1 MSRVV
6 LALDQGTTSSRAILF
21 DRGGRAVATA
31 QQEFPQIFPQPG
43 HVEHDP
49 EDIWRT
55 QIATAREVLTTAGM
69 TAADVAA
76 IGVTNQRETTVLW
89 DRATG
94 APVANAI
101 VWQSRVTA
109 GLCDRL
115 RAAGH
120 EPTIRA
126 RTGLVLDA
134 YFSASK
140 IKHLLDTTDGLRARA
155 ARGEVLFGTI
165 DTFLLWRLSGGRL
178 HVTDESNA
186 SRTLLYNIHQRQWDD
201 DLLALFDVPREMLPE
216 VRSSSEVYGHT
227 APELFGA
234 PIPIGGVAGDQQ
246 AALFGQACFEPGE
259 AKNTYGTGCFML
271 LNTGSR
277 LVASQ
282 KGLLTTV
289 AWRLGDRTTYAL
301 EGSVFVAGAAVQ
313 WLRDGLRAISTSA
326 DVERLMRDVP
336 DAGGVY
342 LVPAFVG
349 LGAPY
354 WDPHARGTIV
364 GLTRDSRVEHIA
376 RAAVDAMAYQTR
388 DVLEVMQEE
397 AGLTLPHLKVDGGAS
412 ANAMLLQFQADQL
425 GVPVRRP
432 VVAETTALGAAYL
445 AGLAVGF
452 WDGLDDVR
460 HNWALDR
467 EFSPRMGAEERARG
481 YAGWTR
487 AVERSRAW
495 ATEA

>member
-21 DRGGRAVATA
+21 DRAGRAVATA

-55 QIATAREVLTTAGM
+55 QMATARDVLAMAGM

-216 VRSSSEVYGHT
+216 VRSSSEVYGET

-271 LNTGSR
+271 LNTGTR

-313 WLRDGLRAISTSA
+313 WLRDGLRAITTSA
-326 DVERLMRDVP
+326 DVERLMREVP

-364 GLTRDSRVEHIA
+364 GLTRDSRIEHIA

-460 HNWALDR
+460 RNWALDR
-467 EFSPRMGAEERARG
+467 EFSPRMGADERARG
-481 YAGWTR
+481 YHGWRR
-487 AVERSRAW
+487 AVERSRGW